1 MSVTALPAPR
11 RVAAV
16 GALCLAAALA
26 FLLINAGGNLAFVME
41 LRSRKMMGMIVVG
54 WATGIATVAFQ
65 TVTHNRLLTPSIMGL
80 DSMYVFIQSLLA
92 ITLGVTF
99 IGQVG
104 VYPMFA
110 LNIALMMLAMMGL
123 IAILFRGKR
132 RSVYVLVLTGLV
144 LGTVLRSA
152 SSLIQRMLDPT
163 SFLVLQ
169 GNLFASFQTVNPE
182 LLWVSALV
190 VAAGSVWLFRLIP
203 ELDVIT
209 LGREA
214 AVSLGVKYDS
224 VVRQCLLI
232 GTLLVCVSTALVGPI
247 TFLGL
252 IVAALAHQIGGTGR
266 HAVVLPMAGL
276 LGVLLLVGG
285 QAILEQ
291 LFGLNTVL
299 SVIIEFVGGIVFIW
313 LVVRKVSTT

>member
-1 MSVTALPAPR
+1 MPAPNR
-11 RVAAV
+11 LAIV
-16 GALCLAAALA
+16 GALCLAGALG
-26 FLLINAGGNLAFVME
+26 FLLINAGGNLGFVME
-41 LRSRKMMGMIVVG
+41 LRSKKMLGMIVVG

-123 IAILFRGKR
+123 IAVLFRGKR

-182 LLWVSALV
+182 LLWVSGAI

-214 AVSLGVKYDS
+214 AVSLGVRYDS
-224 VVRQCLLI
+224 VVRQSLLI
-232 GTLLVCVSTALVGPI
+232 GTLLVSVSTALVGPI

-252 IVAALAHQIGGTGR
+252 IVAALAHQIGGSGR

-291 LFGLNTVL
+291 VFGLGTVL

-313 LVVRKVSTT
+313 LVVRKVSRT